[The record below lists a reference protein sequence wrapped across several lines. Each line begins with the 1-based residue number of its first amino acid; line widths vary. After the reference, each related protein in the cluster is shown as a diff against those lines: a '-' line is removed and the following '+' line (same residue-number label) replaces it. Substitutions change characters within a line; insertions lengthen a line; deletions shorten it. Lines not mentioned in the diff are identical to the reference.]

1 MVGGI
6 RPVYDIAQHFGKNGK
21 TLRIGPGRIVVADA
35 PQHDTGMVPVT
46 ADQVGEIPLMPFG
59 KTGMISFM
67 FGRIN
72 IVPCAPFIF
81 GSLPLVKGF
90 VDHEETKRVAERIQ
104 LRHMGI
110 VTHTDRIAAHVL
122 QLGKTSVPDS
132 GRYGI
137 SGDQR
142 DGDSRLPALRTV
154 TVCMQK
160 SGQVIGE
167 AAVAA
172 GALSEIVAV
181 APDAAVFVDPVKED
195 TDMFSGPFFWKGKAD
210 TVPAQP
216 LVRRFAQMKTTVILL
231 LKPVSKSYS
240 CCKKRFVG

>member
-1 MVGGI
+1 MAGVFFVGSYASNRI
-6 RPVYDIAQHFGKNGK
+6 VQAFAQELREWL

-59 KTGMISFM
+59 KTGIISFM

-90 VDHEETKRVAERIQ
+90 VNHEETKRVAERIQ

-137 SGDQR
+137 PGDQR

-154 TVCMQK
+154 TVCCGRHSAVLLSSRTAVP
-160 SGQVIGE
+160 SG
-167 AAVAA
+167 
-172 GALSEIVAV
+172 
-181 APDAAVFVDPVKED
+181 
-195 TDMFSGPFFWKGKAD
+195 AD
-210 TVPAQP
+210 
-216 LVRRFAQMKTTVILL
+216 
-231 LKPVSKSYS
+231 S
-240 CCKKRFVG
+240 RFVTVTWQGCEVVFSSSVRISQSARELLTFGVEKKIPSGASPR